1 MRKPAAAHSQSP
13 SIAASLKS
21 KQAAKRG
28 VKARRGSGLASSA
41 GWTSVDIGEDFLL
54 GAEEGGFAGLEVLED
69 PSLLD
74 PALLKGL
81 QDADASH
88 ASHPDSQHNAEDG
101 MADLPTPID
110 DMESLKQR
118 LAALESENR
127 QLKGQQVG
135 NATGGTAAVAHLA
148 GPSDGDAATPVTGK
162 RAKTAKWVELRK
174 AKIAATRL
182 ARQAAKAAKGQAD
195 KAGPGAAA
203 ASSLADGPSAPV
215 DEDSGHGHGRPAG
228 SCKKRASGSSSSAPG
243 AAEPC
248 RPAAATAAA
257 AAWSE
262 VDMSAWKEFGL
273 HPLLEQGLA
282 MQGFTRP
289 TAIQAAVLPA
299 ACRDGS
305 DVIGAAQTGSGKT
318 LAFGLPIFQR
328 LLQEREM
335 QEAEAAEAGP
345 TTSPLDGRLRALIMT
360 PTRELALQLRLPP
373 LLLLLNQDA
382 SACVE
387 VSAHLTALG
396 KVARIRVAAIVGGL
410 AHVKQTRLL
419 AARPSVLVATPGRL
433 WELLREASSPHLA
446 DFGALSFLVL
456 DEADRM
462 AQKGHFQAAAAAA
475 AAAAAGL
482 LLPLLLQ
489 ELESILDLI
498 PRPGVR
504 LGATYE
510 PDFQE
515 TLAASTALEAAGRT
529 ESGARTL
536 AEQGASEGLIEDL
549 GGEGDEQM
557 GEEEEREGEEMEGGN
572 EEQGEAG
579 QQQAAR
585 REVGNAG
592 RVQRSKQ
599 AGGREQGIGKAAG
612 KKAGGRKAAGQ
623 WGPGGPLQTL
633 VFSATLTLP
642 KDMRRRLKK
651 GKGGGALGST
661 DLDSLMDMQV
671 LLGMAVTQH
680 APALQHT
687 DEIPALA
694 LVLTTSGR
702 GQPALWLMRRHP
714 GRTLVFA
721 NAVTALRRVAALL
734 KVLGLPAHAIHAQQ
748 QQRQRLKA
756 LDRFKSDDQAVLVA
770 SDVAARGLDIPG
782 VRCVIHY
789 QLPASADTYIHR
801 SGRTGRGAGSSGLA
815 LALVAPDEAVKF
827 RTLCRALG
835 KDSLPP
841 SFPIDKTLMPLVVQ
855 RVKLALK
862 IDEVERAMRKELAN
876 SSWATRQAAEAGL
889 DEPGDSDQPAV
900 ACNGVGRKRGRGDS
914 HKPDDEEDSDD
925 DQTLRNKRA
934 RAAQASSLLALKAQL
949 AHLLAVPLAPK
960 MSRAFFTGGAAAGVA
975 VSGAAARGGS
985 LPPQAVQ
992 HSPAAATGT
1001 AAAHLGTARDK
1012 PQQGRH
1018 QPANEDAVFDA
1029 GASAAATLAHST
1041 AAASSVQAAIAV
1053 AKHLASSAAAASE
1066 AVAARSRSASSRHS
1080 KRSKQRLVA
1089 AAPSTPQVSIA
1100 VTGAMQPKK
1109 YPSKEALAFQELAKR
1124 AARKQRRKGGGAAV
1138 PTANVGKVGKAAHH
1152 GASKRVGLVVIPP
1165 ALGRDATGAEA
1176 LEALKRRMVV

>member
-1 MRKPAAAHSQSP
+1 
-13 SIAASLKS
+13 
-21 KQAAKRG
+21 
-28 VKARRGSGLASSA
+28 
-41 GWTSVDIGEDFLL
+41 
-54 GAEEGGFAGLEVLED
+54 
-69 PSLLD
+69 
-74 PALLKGL
+74 
-81 QDADASH
+81 
-88 ASHPDSQHNAEDG
+88 
-101 MADLPTPID
+101 MADLPTPTD

-118 LAALESENR
+118 LAALEAENR

-135 NATGGTAAVAHLA
+135 NATGGTAAVAHSA
-148 GPSDGDAATPVTGK
+148 VPSDGDAATPVTGK

-182 ARQAAKAAKGQAD
+182 ARQAAKAVKGQAD

-215 DEDSGHGHGRPAG
+215 DEDSGHGLGRPAG

-248 RPAAATAAA
+248 QTAAATAAA

-360 PTRELALQLRLPP
+360 PTRELALQ
-373 LLLLLNQDA
+373 
-382 SACVE
+382 

-462 AQKGHFQAAAAAA
+462 AQKGHFQ
-475 AAAAAGL
+475 
-482 LLPLLLQ
+482 

-529 ESGARTL
+529 ESGARAL

-557 GEEEEREGEEMEGGN
+557 EEEEEGEGEETEGGN

-579 QQQAAR
+579 QQQAAS

-592 RVQRSKQ
+592 QVERSKQ

-623 WGPGGPLQTL
+623 WGSGGPLQTL

-661 DLDSLMDMQV
+661 DLDSLMDMVPFRGDPAIVDLTAGSHQV
-671 LLGMAVTQH
+671 AAGVTEAYVPCMEGSDRDALLYY
-680 APALQHT
+680 L
-687 DEIPALA
+687 
-694 LVLTTSGR
+694 LVK
-702 GQPALWLMRRHP
+702 HP

-801 SGRTGRGAGSSGLA
+801 SGRTGRGVGSSGLA

-934 RAAQASSLLALKAQL
+934 RIAQASSLLALKAQL

-992 HSPAAATGT
+992 HSPADATGT
-1001 AAAHLGTARDK
+1001 AAAHVATARDK

-1138 PTANVGKVGKAAHH
+1138 PAANVGKVGKSAHH
-1152 GASKRVGLVVIPP
+1152 GASKRMGLVVIPP
-1165 ALGRDATGAEA
+1165 ALGRDTTGAEA
-1176 LEALKRRMVV
+1176 LEALKRRMAV